1 MDMQPNRNMAVENQ
15 LQAVQLGASLY
26 DRAQTQKRM
35 MEQFQLQSADQV
47 MRQRQADLQNKI
59 QSNAY
64 GQALQEQDAQ
74 VAEFDTFQTFNNE
87 VSNFLNNSTAGAAI
101 PSAPRFKSKVYN
113 QEAMKAIGG
122 IEQYSVRAEHVKA
135 QQRLAAAAMS
145 QQTVLMNNAMKYG
158 AVSIDPETGAP
169 KIDFN
174 LAQQRATESFNTSQE
189 SKSARTQ
196 AAIDRVDIAER
207 NLARM
212 LSEGASRNE
221 IDQQRLELTQTGL
234 DLRRELGTAGLS
246 LRRELG
252 TAGLDLRREL
262 GAANVE
268 IAQQRIGMQNTYQT
282 AQMEALSKRME
293 VAQNTLDQRIS
304 QQADKKEI
312 DKAKLEIKDSQLA
325 LSKYIAENKAVSQNT
340 SKLKPTKLDLDE
352 LEFSEAVLNGIKPME
367 PYLTEDLYG
376 PSFNAKVYGG
386 GVFNTFG
393 PEREVNQL
401 YKNMSSGAL
410 FKRGG
415 KALTKPEI
423 SIITASIGNP
433 TDTGFPA
440 RVETFKRLTARNMK
454 DRVEKLRL
462 QGIDKNPQY
471 GAYIDD
477 IERRANEVLGVKEES
492 NSGQGAGGS
501 FEQTTP
507 SASGQGGGGVRVK
520 FDSQGNEIQ

>member
-145 QQTVLMNNAMKYG
+145 QQTTLMNNAMKYG

-174 LAQQRATESFNTSQE
+174 LLQQRATESFNTSQE

-212 LSEGASRNE
+212 FSEGASRNE
-221 IDQQRLELTQTGL
+221 IDQQRLELIQTGL
-234 DLRRELGTAGLS
+234 DLRRELGTAGLN

-252 TAGLDLRREL
+252 TANVEL
-262 GAANVE
+262 GKE
-268 IAQQRIGMQNTYQT
+268 RLGMQNTYQT
-282 AQMEALSKRME
+282 AQIEALSKRME

-386 GVFNTFG
+386 GVFNTFS

-415 KALTKPEI
+415 KALTKQEI
-423 SIITASIGNP
+423 SIITASIGTP
-433 TDTGFPA
+433 TDTGFPT

-501 FEQTTP
+501 FGQTTSP
-507 SASGQGGGGVRVK
+507 ASGQGTNAVNFRLK
-520 FDSQGNEIQ
+520 YEY